1 MFIVS
6 VLLWWNN
13 IFKATYKKNHWS
25 GGLAHDFQVSP
36 WLSRWQMWWQT
47 GKHSVEAIAK
57 TSPPDVWAKFRVRR
71 IGVRLGLRLAF
82 EIFKSASCVTL
93 HPIVPH
99 PLQQGHTSQSFLKQF
114 HQLGTAHEVY
124 GHVKVI
130 LIKVTTYTHVGVFC
144 SYVLCF
150 ETDSIS
156 VV

>member
-1 MFIVS
+1 MKQHFQGN
-6 VLLWWNN
+6 LQKEPLKW
-13 IFKATYKKNHWS
+13 
-25 GGLAHDFQVSP
+25 GLAHDFQVSP

-47 GKHSVEAIAK
+47 GKYSVEAIAK

-93 HPIVPH
+93 HPIMPH

-114 HQLGTAHEVY
+114 HQLGTAHEIY
-124 GHVKVI
+124 GHVEVI

-150 ETDSIS
+150 ETDSFS